1 MKYSKSDEKV
11 RSSQLLVQGLS
22 QKKTSCARSTNGSQN
37 WPAYGISMVP
47 LKWSPNEWEKENDW
61 FKCWGNHHPV
71 FNLHYIH
78 RKSFIFYFFIFFM
91 LYSLNLLKWHRLSL
105 KNIDF
110 YKNFC
115 KLKWLTFI
123 RWILAKRK
131 IIRRILRK
139 VMRKFWFLKE
149 ELILFFLKKKK
160 KKNLI

>member
-22 QKKTSCARSTNGSQN
+22 QEKTSCARSTNGSQN
-37 WPAYGISMVP
+37 WPAYDISKVP
-47 LKWSPNEWEKENDW
+47 LKWSPYEGETENDW
-61 FKCWGNHHPV
+61 FKCWGTTIQSSISII
-71 FNLHYIH
+71 FIENLL
-78 RKSFIFYFFIFFM
+78 FFIFFM
-91 LYSLNLLKWHRLSL
+91 LNSLNLLKRHRLSL

-149 ELILFFLKKKK
+149 ELIFFLKKKK